1 MNRYTVLGLAVGL
14 FVGIF
19 IGYQAGSTAAPGP
32 SAPGSA
38 AAPQMPPPVA
48 GDTFQ
53 ARIAQHQAIVSRDP
67 KNVGAWIQLGNDYF
81 DTRQP
86 RKAIEAYGRALE
98 LQPDNPNVLTD
109 QGVMYRDVGEFQQA
123 IANFEKASRIDP
135 KHPQSV
141 FNMAV
146 VYANDLGDPKKAAEA
161 WRKVIQIAP
170 QSPQAEQARQA
181 LAALERQPGAAR

>member
-1 MNRYTVLGLAVGL
+1 MNRYTVLGLVAGL
-14 FVGIF
+14 LVGIF
-19 IGYQAGSTAAPGP
+19 IGYQAGSTSPPGP
-32 SAPGSA
+32 SPAGSA
-38 AAPQMPPPVA
+38 SMPQMPPPVA

-53 ARIAQHQAIVSRDP
+53 ARIAQHQAIVARDP

-109 QGVMYRDVGEFQQA
+109 QGVMYRDLGEFQQA
-123 IANFEKASRIDP
+123 LANFEKASRVDP

-141 FNMAV
+141 FNMGV
-146 VYANDLGDPKKAAEA
+146 VYANDLNQPAKAIEA
-161 WRKVIQIAP
+161 WRRVIEIAP
-170 QSPQAEQARQA
+170 QSPQAAQARQA
-181 LAALERQPGAAR
+181 IEGLERAPGAK